1 MRTAGAGGF
10 IGSHLA
16 KRLKADGFY
25 VVGADWKENEFMT
38 QDEFCDEF
46 MLVDLR
52 DKDNCLKATK
62 DCADVYNL
70 AADMGGMG
78 FIQVRGGRPACCR
91 VHGRMRGCICFC
103 GLMVTC
109 VVMLGFLVLAGTNG
123 LVLLPVC
130 RKFLSLVCLRF
141 LRFPLLRATTL

>member
-1 MRTAGAGGF
+1 
-10 IGSHLA
+10 
-16 KRLKADGFY
+16 
-25 VVGADWKENEFMT
+25 MT

-78 FIQVRGGRPACCR
+78 FIQVRVGVLWRLRVAVREWGYWPSRDGAFSVTLRSATAGRD
-91 VHGRMRGCICFC
+91 
-103 GLMVTC
+103 
-109 VVMLGFLVLAGTNG
+109 
-123 LVLLPVC
+123 
-130 RKFLSLVCLRF
+130 
-141 LRFPLLRATTL
+141 